1 MKGNRRRGSVL
12 IVVAGISALFLT
24 LSLAFLARMRSD
36 AEESRI
42 VVQEAQAR
50 IMLNAGLHYLQEAS
64 RLGWDDPATPEREE
78 AYGWV
83 DVRDG
88 EVGPRDRAGR
98 ELASLS
104 GTYFPAPGT
113 AARCPMFMM
122 ERPPFALR
130 TAHAYNPVKAD
141 PGLGWAARVNYVA
154 PDPQPAAAT
163 WLEFKRGVPTPRTDS
178 LGLAWFRVY
187 REQDDPATPH
197 LDEQLSTFVITCGAG
212 PTEGFRDWADVIAS
226 SAQGQ
231 FNNDPQYFATLRL
244 QERLLHFRVEWHP
257 SVGGSG
263 SVAVAADSYNQVP
276 MNDTDDGWWSVR
288 SFAGSFLYIQRLDQP
303 PAGGKW

>member
-1 MKGNRRRGSVL
+1 MNGPLRHGSVL
-12 IVVAGISALFLT
+12 IVVAGISALFLV

-36 AEESRI
+36 AEESRLI
-42 VVQEAQAR
+42 VQVAQAR

-64 RLGWDDPATPEREE
+64 RLGWDDPATPEHEE

-88 EVGPRDRAGR
+88 LPGPRDRTGR
-98 ELASLS
+98 ELAPLT
-104 GTYFPAPGT
+104 GTSFPAPGT
-113 AARCPMFMM
+113 AARCPMFVMQ
-122 ERPPFALR
+122 RPPFALR
-130 TAHAYNPVKAD
+130 TNQAYNPIRPD
-141 PGLGWAARVNYVA
+141 PGLGWAARVNYTA

-163 WLEFKRGVPTPRTDS
+163 WAEFRDGKTTARSDS
-178 LGLAWFRVY
+178 LGMAWFRVF
-187 REQDDPATPH
+187 REQDDLTTPQ
-197 LDEQLSTFVITCGAG
+197 DERLATFVITCGAG
-212 PTEGFRDWADVIAS
+212 PTDGFRDWADV
-226 SAQGQ
+226 SAAGAESQ
-231 FNNDPQYFATLRL
+231 FNNGPQYFAALRL

-263 SVAVAADSYNQVP
+263 SVAVAPDSYAQVP

-303 PAGGKW
+303 PVNGKW